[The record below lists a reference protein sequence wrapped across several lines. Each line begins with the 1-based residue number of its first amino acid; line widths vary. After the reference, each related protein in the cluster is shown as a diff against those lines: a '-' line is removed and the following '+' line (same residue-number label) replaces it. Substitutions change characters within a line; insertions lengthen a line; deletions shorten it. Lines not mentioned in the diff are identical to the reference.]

1 MSRVEV
7 GMSAPIQGRLPHGW
21 RIEAHFVADMLKIT
35 SPDTADFLIYVETNN
50 MHHYS
55 PEYGKTWVK
64 LDKDSHVDAKYDKES
79 GVLRFDSHTY
89 PDFWIEVKVN
99 KLPRKTCR
107 KKQKTSTSDDDDS
120 KQESDDDGKQDEEE
134 DYDTMPWSKVEDEDG
149 VLTLWPGT
157 PVREAD
163 LYGPK
168 SLHLFFEKA
177 FGIQV
182 KPVGCVTTLPDIEDG
197 ETVEGTGGRIDFFF
211 FVKVAD
217 VPNFCLKRFAFG
229 MRWWQD
235 VYFNEMEHIYPLEFC
250 RAYPSLYCIDG
261 E

>member
-7 GMSAPIQGRLPHGW
+7 GMSAPIKGRLPHGW
-21 RIEAHFVADMLKIT
+21 RIEAHFAADMLKIT
-35 SPDTADFLIYVETNN
+35 SPDTADFLIYVETNK
-50 MHHYS
+50 MHEYS
-55 PEYGKTWVK
+55 SEYGKTWVK
-64 LDKDSHVDAKYDKES
+64 LDKDSYVDAKYDDES

-99 KLPRKTCR
+99 KLPRESCR
-107 KKQKTSTSDDDDS
+107 KKQKTSRLMMTAS
-120 KQESDDDGKQDEEE
+120 KNPMRMTASTDEE
-134 DYDTMPWSKVEDEDG
+134 DDDTMPWSKVEDEDG

-157 PVREAD
+157 PVREVD

-197 ETVEGTGGRIDFFF
+197 EEVECTGGRIDFFF
-211 FVKVAD
+211 FVKKAD
-217 VPNFCLKRFAFG
+217 MPKFSIKRFPFG
-229 MRWWQD
+229 MRWWED
-235 VYFNEMEHIYPLEFC
+235 VYFNEREHIYPPEFR
-250 RAYPSLYCIDG
+250 RAYPSLRSDR

>member
-1 MSRVEV
+1 
-7 GMSAPIQGRLPHGW
+7 
-21 RIEAHFVADMLKIT
+21 MLKIT
-35 SPDTADFLIYVETNN
+35 SPDTADFLIYVETNK
-50 MHHYS
+50 MHEYS
-55 PEYGKTWVK
+55 SEYGKTWVK
-64 LDKDSHVDAKYDKES
+64 LDKDSHVDAKYDDES

-99 KLPRKTCR
+99 NLPRKSSH
-107 KKQKTSTSDDDDS
+107 KKQKTSTSDDDS
-120 KQESDDDGKQDEEE
+120 WQESDDDRKDEE
-134 DYDTMPWSKVEDEDG
+134 DDDTMPWSKVEDEDG

-197 ETVEGTGGRIDFFF
+197 EEVEGTGGRIDFFF
-211 FVKVAD
+211 FVKKAD
-217 VPNFCLKRFAFG
+217 VPKFAIKRFPFG
-229 MRWWQD
+229 MRWWED
-235 VYFNEMEHIYPLEFC
+235 VYFNETEHIYPPEF
-250 RAYPSLYCIDG
+250 RQAYLLDSGFNIVP
-261 E
+261 